1 MRTHEQTIGL
11 LLGFVGMA
19 VFSLTLPATRA
30 AVAQLDPFFVGF
42 GRAAIA
48 GGAAAAILA
57 VTRPPRPSRRHVTG
71 LALVVLGVVFGFPLL
86 VTWAMQYADASHGA
100 VVIGVLP
107 LASTAAAVIRD
118 RERPSPG
125 FWAAAIAGA
134 VLVVAFVLKSGA
146 GTFHPADLA
155 LVAAVVLASF
165 GYAEGARLTRELGG
179 WQTISWALV
188 VALPVSLPLFGFEVW
203 RYGAA
208 ALGAGPAAWGGFL
221 YVVLASQYFGF
232 FPWYRGLA
240 RGGISYVSQVLL
252 LQPFFT
258 IVAAG
263 ILLGESITAS
273 TVIFALAVVATVAI
287 SWRMPVARSRPTV

>member
-1 MRTHEQTIGL
+1 VRTRDQTIGL
-11 LLGFVGMA
+11 LLGFIGMA

-30 AVAQLDPFFVGF
+30 AVKQIDPFFVGL

-48 GGAAAAILA
+48 GAVAAAVLA
-57 VTRPPRPSRRHVTG
+57 VTRTPWPSRRHVTG

-100 VVIGVLP
+100 VVTGVLP
-107 LASTAAAVIRD
+107 LASTVAAVIRD

-146 GTFHPADLA
+146 GYFHPADLA

-188 VALPVSLPLFGFEVW
+188 VALPVSLPLFGLEVW
-203 RYGAA
+203 RHGAA
-208 ALGAGPAAWGGFL
+208 ALGAGPTAWGGFL

-273 TVIFALAVVATVAI
+273 TVIFALAVVGTVAI

>member
-1 MRTHEQTIGL
+1 MRTREQTVGL
-11 LLGFVGMA
+11 LLGFAGMA

-48 GGAAAAILA
+48 GLAAAAVLA
-57 VTRPPRPSRRHVTG
+57 VTRPPRPSRRHFSG

-134 VLVVAFVLKSGA
+134 VLVVAFVLKSGT

-165 GYAEGARLTRELGG
+165 GYAEGARLTREFGG
-179 WQTISWALV
+179 WQTISWALLA
-188 VALPVSLPLFGFEVW
+188 ALPLSLPLFGLEVW
-203 RYGAA
+203 RHGAA
-208 ALGAGPAAWGGFL
+208 ALGAGPVAWGGFL

-263 ILLGESITAS
+263 ILLGESITLS

-287 SWRMPVARSRPTV
+287 SWRMPVARSGPAV

>member
-1 MRTHEQTIGL
+1 VRTREQTVGL
-11 LLGFVGMA
+11 LLGFAGMA

-48 GGAAAAILA
+48 GLAAAAVLA
-57 VTRPPRPSRRHVTG
+57 VTRPPRPSRRHFSG

-165 GYAEGARLTRELGG
+165 GYAEGARLTREFGG
-179 WQTISWALV
+179 WQTISWALLA
-188 VALPVSLPLFGFEVW
+188 ALPLSLPLFGLEVW
-203 RYGAA
+203 RHGAA
-208 ALGAGPAAWGGFL
+208 ALGAGPVAWSGFL

-263 ILLGESITAS
+263 ILLGESITPS

-287 SWRMPVARSRPTV
+287 SWRMPVARSGPAV

>member
-1 MRTHEQTIGL
+1 MRTREQTIGL
-11 LLGFVGMA
+11 LLGFAGMA

-48 GGAAAAILA
+48 GAAAAAILA

-86 VTWAMQYADASHGA
+86 VTWAMQYADAAHGA
-100 VVIGVLP
+100 VVTGVLP
-107 LASTAAAVIRD
+107 LASTVAAVIRD

-188 VALPVSLPLFGFEVW
+188 VALPVSLPLFGLEVW
-203 RYGAA
+203 RHGAV

-287 SWRMPVARSRPTV
+287 SWRMPVARSRPPV

>member
-1 MRTHEQTIGL
+1 
-11 LLGFVGMA
+11 
-19 VFSLTLPATRA
+19 
-30 AVAQLDPFFVGF
+30 
-42 GRAAIA
+42 
-48 GGAAAAILA
+48 
-57 VTRPPRPSRRHVTG
+57 
-71 LALVVLGVVFGFPLL
+71 
-86 VTWAMQYADASHGA
+86 
-100 VVIGVLP
+100 VLP
-107 LASTAAAVIRD
+107 LASTVAAVIRD

-146 GTFHPADLA
+146 GYFHPADLA

-188 VALPVSLPLFGFEVW
+188 VALPVSLPLFGLEVW
-203 RYGAA
+203 RHGAA
-208 ALGAGPAAWGGFL
+208 ALGAGPTAWGGFL